1 MRFAEVIFE
10 KYIVVRFPW
19 TTAQQA
25 EWVEA
30 QRQIRIADRESVRA
44 WVARNPEAAQPP
56 THQQVAARTRHQQ
69 QQQQQQH
76 QQQYWPSDTLAFTHS
91 ELVGAPPA
99 AGLVLDL
106 AVELSQ

>member
-10 KYIVVRFPW
+10 KYIGVRFPW
-19 TTAQQA
+19 TAAQQA

-44 WVARNPEAAQPP
+44 WVARNPEAAQPA
-56 THQQVAARTRHQQ
+56 QQQQLPQQ
-69 QQQQQQH
+69 QQQQQHQH
-76 QQQYWPSDTLAFTHS
+76 QQQYWPSDTLAFRHS

-106 AVELSQ
+106 AVELSQGM

>member
-44 WVARNPEAAQPP
+44 RVARNPEAAQPA
-56 THQQVAARTRHQQ
+56 QQQQLPQQQ

-76 QQQYWPSDTLAFTHS
+76 QQQYWPSDTLAFRHS

-106 AVELSQ
+106 AVELSQGM